1 MDIKLLTEKK
11 KPIMLTKAKQTMV
24 RICSPGRKMYQF
36 SLVLTFQAYRTNRQN
51 RADALYITNDPTVMV
66 RNCGVIHMAGVE
78 GFEKSVQILAK
89 AVE

>member
-1 MDIKLLTEKK
+1 MNVRINQMDIKLLTEMKM
-11 KPIMLTKAKQTMV
+11 PSMLTKAKQTMV

-66 RNCGVIHMAGVE
+66 SNCVVIHMAVVE
-78 GFEKSVQILAK
+78 GFEPS
-89 AVE
+89 E

>member
-66 RNCGVIHMAGVE
+66 RNCGVIQLDLITLLEESLVP
-78 GFEKSVQILAK
+78 
-89 AVE
+89 